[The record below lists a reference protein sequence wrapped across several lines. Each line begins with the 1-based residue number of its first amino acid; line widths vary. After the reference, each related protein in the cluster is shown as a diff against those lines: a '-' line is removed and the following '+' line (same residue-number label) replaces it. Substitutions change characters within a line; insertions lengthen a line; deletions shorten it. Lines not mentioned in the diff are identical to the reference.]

1 MTVQHTMT
9 VRIDKQIVKINC
21 PPYQSDAALDR
32 LLAEYRE
39 AHPTHVIVSK
49 SWRSP
54 NAPT

>member
-21 PPYQSDAALDR
+21 PPYQSAAALDR

-39 AHPTHVIVSK
+39 VHPTHVIVSK